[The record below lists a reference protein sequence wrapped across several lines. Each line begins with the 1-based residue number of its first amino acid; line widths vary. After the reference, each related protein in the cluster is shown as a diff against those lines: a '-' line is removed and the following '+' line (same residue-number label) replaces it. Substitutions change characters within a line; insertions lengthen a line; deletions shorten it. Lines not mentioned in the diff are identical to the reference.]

1 MTRIRTDQLKKI
13 QRAAKPKMNPK
24 KATDDT
30 DQDGSVKK
38 IQRAPKTKMNPKK
51 RHGLHGSG
59 RIRTDQVEKIRRAS
73 VSVRGN
79 NFLSMCI
86 SINPWKLFFIREH
99 QC

>member
-1 MTRIRTDQLKKI
+1 MTRIRTDQI
-13 QRAAKPKMNPK
+13 
-24 KATDDT
+24 
-30 DQDGSVKK
+30 KK

-79 NFLSMCI
+79 NFLSV
-86 SINPWKLFFIREH
+86 SIRVYPWQLFFIREH
-99 QC
+99 QR